1 VGNTSRG
8 SAAADSRN
16 PAGVA
21 RGRHPALH
29 EQSLVRRGSQGSH
42 GEELRKDYPALT
54 TKRAAAILD
63 RVLENADWFETVPHL
78 FSFSSHTKDD
88 HLFDL
93 VIESNARYL
102 VTFENRILALQD
114 GKTADAKRFRELA
127 PGLRIVNPPALAR
140 ELKARRAKE

>member
-1 VGNTSRG
+1 M
-8 SAAADSRN
+8 
-16 PAGVA
+16 
-21 RGRHPALH
+21 
-29 EQSLVRRGSQGSH
+29 
-42 GEELRKDYPALT
+42 
-54 TKRAAAILD
+54 
-63 RVLENADWFETVPHL
+63 
-78 FSFSSHTKDD
+78 
-88 HLFDL
+88 FDL